1 MNATNASLHYLTKR
15 DPMIAAMPRS
25 RVFNAYLQEARSEIL
40 RYLRNPGF
48 LLPIILF
55 PTVFYLMFGVVLAR
69 AQGPGMATYLL
80 ASYGTFGVMSPGLFG
95 FGVSLALERDNGL
108 LTLKRAMPMPPAA
121 YLLGKMLMAMIAAAM
136 VILLLLGLA
145 VGVAH
150 VAISAGQ
157 AFALLLTGALGV
169 LPFCAL
175 GMLIGTL
182 IKGQGAP
189 GMLNMI
195 YLPMSFLSG
204 LWVPLQV
211 LPDALQRIAP
221 VWPSYHLD
229 QIALRALGVTHDP
242 VLTHVVV
249 LCGFT
254 AGFLWLAARRLRR
267 NG

>member
-1 MNATNASLHYLTKR
+1 MDIAIAPLV
-15 DPMIAAMPRS
+15 AAMPRG
-25 RVFNAYLQEARSEIL
+25 RVFNAYVQEARSELL

-48 LLPIILF
+48 LLPVILF

-69 AQGPGMATYLL
+69 SEAPGMATYLL

-108 LTLKRAMPMPPAA
+108 LTLKRALPMPPAA
-121 YLLGKMLMAMIAAAM
+121 YLLGKMLMAMIAAAV

-145 VGVAH
+145 VGVAQ
-150 VAISAGQ
+150 VSMTAGQ
-157 AFALLLTGALGV
+157 AAALLLTGTLGV

-175 GMLIGTL
+175 GMLVGTL

-189 GMLNMI
+189 GMLNLV

-204 LWVPLQV
+204 LWVPLQL
-211 LPDALQRIAP
+211 LPTSLQRIAP
-221 VWPSYHLD
+221 VWPSFHLD
-229 QIALRALGVTHDP
+229 QIALRALGVTHAP
-242 VLTHVVV
+242 VTQHVLV

-254 AGFLWLAARRLRR
+254 VAFLWLAARRLRR

>member
-1 MNATNASLHYLTKR
+1 VMNTMSRTTDIPPTTDSMSRA
-15 DPMIAAMPRS
+15 
-25 RVFNAYLQEARSEIL
+25 RVFNAYVQEARSEIL

-48 LLPIILF
+48 LLPVILF
-55 PTVFYLMFGVVLAR
+55 PTAFYLMFGVALAH
-69 AQGPGMATYLL
+69 AEAPGMATYLL

-108 LTLKRAMPMPPAA
+108 LTLKRALPMPPAA
-121 YLLGKMLMAMIAAAM
+121 YLMGKMLMAMMAAAA
-136 VILLLLGLA
+136 VVTLLLALG

-150 VAISAGQ
+150 VSLSAGQ
-157 AFALLLTGALGV
+157 ALAMLLTGTLGV

-175 GMLIGTL
+175 GMLVGTL

-189 GMLNMI
+189 GMLNLV

-211 LPDALQRIAP
+211 LPATLQRIAP
-221 VWPSYHLD
+221 IWPSYHLD
-229 QIALRALGVTHDP
+229 QVALHALGVTQAPILQH
-242 VLTHVVV
+242 VLV

-254 AGFLWLAARRLRR
+254 VGFLWLAARRLRQY
-267 NG
+267 G

>member
-1 MNATNASLHYLTKR
+1 MNT
-15 DPMIAAMPRS
+15 MINTTAIHPTSDAMPRA
-25 RVFNAYLQEARSEIL
+25 RVFNAYVQEAHSEIL

-48 LLPIILF
+48 LLPVILF
-55 PTVFYLMFGVVLAR
+55 PTAFYLMFGVVLAHTES
-69 AQGPGMATYLL
+69 PGMATYLL

-95 FGVSLALERDNGL
+95 FGVSLAAERDNGL
-108 LTLKRAMPMPPAA
+108 LTLKRALPMPPAA
-121 YLLGKMLMAMIAAAM
+121 YLLGKMLMAMMAAAT
-136 VILLLLGLA
+136 VILLLLALA

-150 VAISAGQ
+150 VSLTMGQ
-157 AFALLLTGALGV
+157 AAALLLTGTLGV

-175 GMLIGTL
+175 GMLVGTL

-189 GMLNMI
+189 GMLNLV

-211 LPDALQRIAP
+211 LPATLQRIAP

-229 QIALRALGVTHDP
+229 QIALHALGVTHDP
-242 VLTHVVV
+242 ILQHVLV

-254 AGFLWLAARRLRR
+254 VGFLWLAARRLRR

>member
-1 MNATNASLHYLTKR
+1 MNTTIAPIN
-15 DPMIAAMPRS
+15 AAMPR
-25 RVFNAYLQEARSEIL
+25 VLLLNAYVQEARSEIL

-48 LLPIILF
+48 LLPVILF
-55 PTVFYLMFGVVLAR
+55 PTVFYLMFGVLLASG
-69 AQGPGMATYLL
+69 QGTGMATYLL

-108 LTLKRAMPMPPAA
+108 LTLKRALPMPPAA

-136 VILLLLGLA
+136 VIVLLLGLA

-150 VAISAGQ
+150 VSLTVGQ
-157 AFALLLTGALGV
+157 AAALLLTGTLGV

-175 GMLIGTL
+175 GMLVGTL

-189 GMLNMI
+189 GMLNLV

-204 LWVPLQV
+204 LWVPLQI
-211 LPDALQRIAP
+211 LPDTLQRIAP
-221 VWPSYHLD
+221 VWPSYHLHR
-229 QIALRALGVTHDP
+229 IALNALGVIHEP
-242 VLTHVVV
+242 MWQHVLV

-254 AGFLWLAARRLRR
+254 AGFLWLAVRRLRR

>member
-1 MNATNASLHYLTKR
+1 MNTLMTPINAVM
-15 DPMIAAMPRS
+15 PPAA
-25 RVFNAYLQEARSEIL
+25 VFNAYVQEARSELL

-48 LLPIILF
+48 LLPVILF
-55 PTVFYLMFGVVLAR
+55 PTAFYLMFGVVLAR
-69 AQGPGMATYLL
+69 ANASGMATYLL

-95 FGVSLALERDNGL
+95 FGVSLAMERDNGL
-108 LTLKRAMPMPPAA
+108 LTLKRALPMPPAA

-136 VILLLLGLA
+136 VIVLLLVLA

-150 VAISAGQ
+150 VPLTFGQ
-157 AFALLLTGALGV
+157 ATALLLTGTLGV

-175 GMLIGTL
+175 GMLVGTM

-189 GMLNMI
+189 GMLNLV

-211 LPDALQRIAP
+211 LPTTLQQIAP
-221 VWPSYHLD
+221 LWPSYHLD
-229 QIALRALGVTHDP
+229 QIALHALGVTNTP
-242 VLTHVVV
+242 VTQHVLV
-249 LCGFT
+249 LSGFT

>member
-1 MNATNASLHYLTKR
+1 MNATNVQAI
-15 DPMIAAMPRS
+15 DAMPRA
-25 RVFNAYLQEARSEIL
+25 RVINAYLQEARSELL

-48 LLPIILF
+48 LLPVILF
-55 PTVFYLMFGVVLAR
+55 PTVFYLMFGVVLAH
-69 AQGPGMATYLL
+69 AEAPGMAKYLL

-108 LTLKRAMPMPPAA
+108 LTLKRALPMPPAA
-121 YLLGKMLMAMIAAAM
+121 YLLGKMLMAMIAAGT
-136 VILLLLGLA
+136 VIVLLLGLA

-150 VAISAGQ
+150 VALTAGQ
-157 AFALLLTGALGV
+157 AAALLLAGMLGV

-175 GMLIGTL
+175 GMLVGTL

-189 GMLNMI
+189 GMLNLV

-204 LWVPLQV
+204 LWVPLQM
-211 LPDALQRIAP
+211 LPQALQRIAP

-229 QIALRALGVTHDP
+229 RIAMHALGINQEP
-242 VLTHVVV
+242 VLNHVLV

-254 AGFLWLAARRLRR
+254 TGFLWLAARRLRR

>member
-1 MNATNASLHYLTKR
+1 MNTATAPIN
-15 DPMIAAMPRS
+15 AAMPRA
-25 RVFNAYLQEARSEIL
+25 VLLNAYVQEARSEIL

-48 LLPIILF
+48 LMPVILF
-55 PTVFYLMFGVVLAR
+55 PTAFYLMFGVVLAH
-69 AQGPGMATYLL
+69 AEAPGMARYLL

-95 FGVSLALERDNGL
+95 FGVSLAMERDNGL
-108 LTLKRAMPMPPAA
+108 LTLKRALPMPPAA
-121 YLLGKMLMAMIAAAM
+121 YLIGKMLMAMISAAM
-136 VILLLLGLA
+136 VIVLLLCLA

-150 VAISAGQ
+150 VSLTIGQ
-157 AFALLLTGALGV
+157 AAALLLTGTLGV

-175 GMLIGTL
+175 GMLVGTL

-189 GMLNMI
+189 GMLNLV

-211 LPDALQRIAP
+211 LPSVLQNIAP
-221 VWPSYHLD
+221 VWPSYHLHR
-229 QIALRALGVTHDP
+229 IALNALGVIQEPILQH
-242 VLTHVVV
+242 VLV

-267 NG
+267 HG

>member
-1 MNATNASLHYLTKR
+1 MNTTIAPIN
-15 DPMIAAMPRS
+15 AAMPRALI
-25 RVFNAYLQEARSEIL
+25 FNAYVQEARSEIL

-48 LLPIILF
+48 LLPILLF
-55 PTVFYLMFGVVLAR
+55 PTVFYLMFGVLLAH
-69 AQGPGMATYLL
+69 AQAPGMAKYLL

-108 LTLKRAMPMPPAA
+108 LTLKRALPMPPAA
-121 YLLGKMLMAMIAAAM
+121 YLLGKMLMAMISAAL
-136 VILLLLGLA
+136 VIVLLLGLA

-150 VAISAGQ
+150 VSLTVGQ
-157 AFALLLTGALGV
+157 AAALLLAGTLGV

-175 GMLIGTL
+175 GMLVGTL

-189 GMLNMI
+189 GMLNLI
-195 YLPMSFLSG
+195 YLPMAFLSG
-204 LWVPLQV
+204 LWVPLQI
-211 LPDALQRIAP
+211 LPETLQNIAP
-221 VWPSYHLD
+221 VWPSYHLHR
-229 QIALRALGVTHDP
+229 IALNGLGVIQEP
-242 VLTHVVV
+242 VLQHVLV

>member
-1 MNATNASLHYLTKR
+1 MNTTNASLLTLAKGE
-15 DPMIAAMPRS
+15 PMIAEMPRS
-25 RVFNAYLQEARSEIL
+25 RVFNAYLHEARSEIL

-48 LLPIILF
+48 LLPVILF
-55 PTVFYLMFGVVLAR
+55 PTVFYLMFGVVLAQ

-108 LTLKRAMPMPPAA
+108 LTLKRALPMPPAA
-121 YLLGKMLMAMIAAAM
+121 YLLGKMLMAMIAAAV

-150 VAISAGQ
+150 VALSAGQ
-157 AFALLLTGALGV
+157 AFALLLTGTLGV

-189 GMLNMI
+189 GMLNLI

-211 LPDALQRIAP
+211 LPATLQRIAP

-229 QIALRALGVTHDP
+229 RIALNALGVTQEP
-242 VLTHVVV
+242 ILTHVLV
-249 LCGFT
+249 LSGFT

-267 NG
+267 IG